1 MAREVPQ
8 LDRRPVLHVRLTTS
22 RGLPPAAKLR
32 NFRPGAVRQ
41 RPLAYSPVGATPVA
55 DPETLRALRAVA
67 VLEDVGTPP
76 ARKVLET
83 LAKGSVEARLTQEA
97 KAALARLARAGKR

>member
-1 MAREVPQ
+1 MAAGQVERPCSASIISFQAVPSTAEAH
-8 LDRRPVLHVRLTTS
+8 RRLTA
-22 RGLPPAAKLR
+22 LLR
-32 NFRPGAVRQ
+32 WLRR
-41 RPLAYSPVGATPVA
+41 PVA

-76 ARKVLET
+76 ARKVLEA